1 MSWANKFSKPYRI
14 ESGKGFRLK
23 DFNPDDTAHLHSK
36 EHAEEL
42 LEQSIREM
50 AGSAFITLPSSD
62 ADFAN
67 PDIAADIERYMR
79 SGAADAKSR
88 IKLMRSSR
96 STATRCRSIGT
107 SSALK

>member
-14 ESGKGFRLK
+14 ESGKGFHLK

-50 AGSAFITLPSSD
+50 AELQD
-62 ADFAN
+62 
-67 PDIAADIERYMR
+67 
-79 SGAADAKSR
+79 
-88 IKLMRSSR
+88 KLY
-96 STATRCRSIGT
+96 A
-107 SSALK
+107 

>member
-50 AGSAFITLPSSD
+50 MRDLTPM
-62 ADFAN
+62 
-67 PDIAADIERYMR
+67 IAV
-79 SGAADAKSR
+79 G
-88 IKLMRSSR
+88 L
-96 STATRCRSIGT
+96 
-107 SSALK
+107 ALTKC